1 MGISDKSSGSYTE
14 MLEMISCTAPPSE
27 PLMCSDAGVDGI
39 IQPRI
44 HSETLVNDGLEN
56 ENEVC
61 SLSQE
66 NDPAEVTSD

>member
-1 MGISDKSSGSYTE
+1 
-14 MLEMISCTAPPSE
+14 
-27 PLMCSDAGVDGI
+27 MCSDAGVDGI
-39 IQPRI
+39 IQPRV